1 MAYLVSPDF
10 SLIIFL
16 WLVLEVSGSNGSAA
30 QLSTPLFD
38 VKSAVLV
45 FVMYLPDASLASAL
59 SLLSSESYSGSE
71 RIMSSLLSSSQ
82 GT

>member
-10 SLIIFL
+10 SPIIFL
-16 WLVLEVSGSNGSAA
+16 WFVLEVRGNAA

-38 VKSAVLV
+38 VKSAVVV

-59 SLLSSESYSGSE
+59 SLLFSESYSGSQ
-71 RIMSSLLSSSQ
+71 RIMCSSLSLSE